1 VRGEKTLWNWRKSR
15 LNSQTNEFLRE
26 LIKQRKYLEVSEQSI
41 LADLRGK
48 HLYYYIISI
57 ISITTLKYFG
67 F

>member
-1 VRGEKTLWNWRKSR
+1 
-15 LNSQTNEFLRE
+15 LRE
-26 LIKQRKYLEVSEQSI
+26 LIKQRKYLEVSKQSI